1 MTQRMSGRIC
11 SRQGFTLIEIIMA
24 VLIFSLMMGGL
35 MSAGLVASNQLR
47 IGRNDVRIWKA
58 TTYQLEKL
66 IAEGYDNLSSGSDTV
81 QGYNTVW
88 TVTGTDPK
96 KILLVIDRETLSG
109 DIRPDSFV
117 TYLADPS

>member
-1 MTQRMSGRIC
+1 MSDQ
-11 SRQGFTLIEIIMA
+11 QGFTLIEIIMA
-24 VLIFSLMMGGL
+24 VLIFSVMMGGL
-35 MSAGLVASNQLR
+35 MGSGLVAANQLR
-47 IGRNDVRIWKA
+47 VGQNDVRVWKA
-58 TTYQLEKL
+58 ATYQMEKVL
-66 IAEGYDNLSSGSDTV
+66 AEGYASVSSDSGTV

-109 DIRPDSFV
+109 DIRPDTFV